1 MTSTAHPDI
10 IAQVIRRITETTPVP
25 LQWKVGALASLKDD
39 LGLDNIDRLT
49 IACAIDE
56 DLAIAIPDAALT
68 AWETVEDVVTT
79 AAQLCFAKPTEI
91 VIKAD
96 RPVAQPN
103 WNRIGF
109 AGIEDA
115 EGRN

>member
-10 IAQVIRRITETTPVP
+10 IAQVLRRIAETTPVP
-25 LQWKVGALASLKDD
+25 LQWKVGAQASLKDD
-39 LGLDNIDRLT
+39 LCLDNIDRLT

-79 AAQLCFAKPTEI
+79 AAQICFAKPTPI
-91 VIKAD
+91 VL
-96 RPVAQPN
+96 VA
-103 WNRIGF
+103 
-109 AGIEDA
+109 A
-115 EGRN
+115 EGEN